1 MKPIIPYNFTTRSD
15 AIRHGSACVEAAFTL
30 PLLMLF
36 VFATIEITDSIFLKQ
51 ILAIAAYE
59 GARSAAEPG
68 ALAQSAREKAEEIL
82 AQHGVQGAS
91 ITVSPEVGLATARGT
106 NITVTVSA
114 PCAEFGTSP
123 LSLFSNHDVEKSVQI
138 VRN

>member
-1 MKPIIPYNFTTRSD
+1 
-15 AIRHGSACVEAAFTL
+15 L
-30 PLLMLF
+30 PLLLLF

-68 ALAQSAREKAEEIL
+68 ALAQTAREKAEEIL
-82 AQHGVQGAS
+82 AQHGVQGAN
-91 ITVSPEVGLATARGT
+91 VSVTPEVGLATIRGT

-114 PCAEFGTSP
+114 PCAEFSTSP